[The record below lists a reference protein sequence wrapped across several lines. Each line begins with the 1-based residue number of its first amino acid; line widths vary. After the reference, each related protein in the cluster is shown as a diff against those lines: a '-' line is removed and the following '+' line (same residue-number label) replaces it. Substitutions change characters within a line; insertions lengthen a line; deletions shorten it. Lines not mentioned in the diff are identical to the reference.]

1 MRKLSLFLTLLVL
14 IMGGA
19 MAAIVYLVPPEF
31 YKQKI
36 EEQASAMLGRELRI
50 KGQVTLR
57 LWPTLQAR
65 AQNVTLANPP
75 GFSEPHFATMKAMRA
90 SVAIVPLFSRR
101 IEIKEFVLVEPKIVL
116 ERRANGAVN
125 WIMGTKGKA
134 SVPPS
139 TSTKFKRK
147 PGALPLEA
155 SLGDIRLIEAD
166 VRYIDHIEDS
176 ETQLSK
182 VNLDLNMPALNAPM
196 SVKGSLVLDGQPYA
210 LNAMLGGIQQ
220 FMDGARTPI
229 SLNLENDLFS
239 IAFDGA
245 FDQSEKISAQGQ
257 LSLNVPSVRKLAAF
271 AGTELADNPDA
282 YGAFSVSG
290 TARANIKRFAFDD
303 AKLAF
308 DDITGTGRF
317 GVVFAGSKPVLSG
330 ELAIPELDVTR
341 YLPPTVKTTQ
351 GIPAWSTTT
360 FDLAALKA
368 VDARFTLSL
377 NALRMREIKIGKST
391 LEARLENGRL
401 QADLSEMT
409 LYDGRGSAT
418 MVVNARG
425 KAPSF
430 SLAANIAKVAFQ
442 PLLTDAIK
450 FRRLAGT
457 GAASFSLSGAGSS
470 QADIMH
476 GLSGSGD
483 LRLQDGKI
491 IGVNLAAVLRK
502 AQSFLSTGTM
512 PASLNEEK
520 ATDFT
525 DLTASFKI
533 ADGVAQTNDFL
544 MLSPLIRVPGEGM
557 LDIGNQMIDF
567 RLTPRAVASL
577 EGQGGKAD
585 LMGIKAPFRIHGPWN
600 AVKAGLDTKLIK
612 KKAKKRAKKEIGR
625 FIDNNLSGDTG
636 SALKSMLGLQET
648 TPDTSPNAYNGE
660 PQQKTDEEQAVDALI
675 GLFKKKK
682 KKKKNN
688 NNP

>member
-19 MAAIVYLVPPEF
+19 MAAIVYLVPPDF

-50 KGQVTLR
+50 EGPVTLR
-57 LWPTLQAR
+57 LWPSLQAR

-75 GFSEPHFATMKAMRA
+75 GFSTPHFATMKAMRA

-101 IEIKEFVLVEPKIVL
+101 IEIKEFALVEPAIVL
-116 ERRANGAVN
+116 ERRSNGAVN
-125 WIMGTKGKA
+125 WIMGTKKKSGA
-134 SVPPS
+134 RPGPA
-139 TSTKFKRK
+139 TKFKRK

-155 SLGDIRLIEAD
+155 SLGDIRLIKAD
-166 VRYIDHIEDS
+166 VRYIDHVKGNEHQVSD
-176 ETQLSK
+176 

-196 SVKGSLVLDGQPYA
+196 GVKGHLVLDGQAYA
-210 LNAMLGGIQQ
+210 LDAMLGGIQQ
-220 FMDGARTPI
+220 FMDGAHTPL
-229 SLNLENDLFS
+229 SLHLKNDLFS

-245 FDQSEKISAQGQ
+245 FDQSEKIAAQGE

-290 TARANIKRFAFDD
+290 TARANTKRFAFDN

-317 GVVFAGSKPVLSG
+317 GVVFAGAKPKITG

-341 YLPPTVKTTQ
+341 YLPPAAETGQ
-351 GIPAWSTTT
+351 GIAPWSTDA
-360 FDLAALKA
+360 FDLAALNA
-368 VDARFTLSL
+368 VNARFTLAL
-377 NALRMREIKIGKST
+377 DALRLRDIKIGKST
-391 LEARLENGRL
+391 LEAKLENGRL

-409 LYDGRGSAT
+409 LYEGRGSAT

-425 KAPSF
+425 KTPSF

-457 GAASFSLSGAGSS
+457 GAAKFTLLATGSS
-470 QADIMH
+470 QAEIMH

-483 LRLQDGKI
+483 MRLQDGKI

-502 AQSFLSTGTM
+502 AQSFLSTGTV
-512 PASLNEEK
+512 PASLNETQ

-525 DLTASFKI
+525 DLTASFQI
-533 ADGVAQTNDFL
+533 ANGVARTDDFL
-544 MLSPLIRVPGEGM
+544 MLSPLIRVPGEGA
-557 LDIGNQMIDF
+557 LDIGNQIVDF

-577 EGQGGKAD
+577 EGQGGQAD
-585 LMGIKAPFRIHGPWN
+585 LVGIKAPFRIHGPWN
-600 AVKAGLDTKLIK
+600 GVKAGLDTKLIK

-625 FIDNNLSGDTG
+625 LIDSNLTGSTG
-636 SALKSMLGLQET
+636 SALKSMLGLPET
-648 TPDTSPNAYNGE
+648 APDGAANADNGE
-660 PQQKTDEEQAVDALI
+660 PKAKTDEEQAVDALI

-682 KKKKNN
+682 KKKQN